1 MLHEW
6 GAAWLAGFSL
16 CFSLIVSIGAQ
27 NLFLLRQA
35 VRGQYA
41 WECALFCIFS
51 DAMLMTVGVGGMAQ
65 VVQAHVGLA
74 WWLGWMAVAF
84 LLGYGLFAIRRAFV
98 AQGALE
104 VDVADGAAAVQF
116 EPTRM
121 VVLGALAAITFLN
134 PHVYLDTVLLLG
146 TTGAREQGLAK
157 WVFVAGA
164 VSASVVWFASLAA
177 LGRRLRRFFAS
188 ARAWRALDAL
198 TGAMMLA
205 LAAWVWAGLEAIV

>member
-6 GAAWLAGFSL
+6 GAAWLAGFGL

-35 VRGQYA
+35 VRGQYV
-41 WECALFCIFS
+41 WECVLFCILA
-51 DAMLMTVGVGGMAQ
+51 DAVLMALGVGGMAQ
-65 VVQAHVGLA
+65 VVKAHAGLA
-74 WWLGWMAVAF
+74 QWLGWAAVAF

-104 VDVADGAAAVQF
+104 VSSSAVDGQ
-116 EPTRM
+116 PHQTRM
-121 VVLGALAAITFLN
+121 AVLGTLAAITLLN

-146 TTGAREQGLAK
+146 TTGAREPGAAK

-164 VSASVVWFASLAA
+164 VSASVVWFVLLGA

-188 ARAWRALDAL
+188 ARAWRMLDAA

-205 LAAWVWAGLEAIV
+205 LAWWVYAGLDGARS